1 MCLFFLHLAGH
12 LYDDVYTLET
22 DTTSSFETASC
33 DDVDCEVIGGP
44 DMGLRS
50 NIGMAA
56 LSLSN
61 YSLSN
66 FQGSHCS
73 LTRSNHNIFGMT
85 NTGGHQFGPK
95 SSKSTNMISSSS
107 SNACKTV
114 SNPITVQHQQQQQK
128 SYQNQ
133 TTRTNFSTKKNLLQR
148 RGSNTSLTLN
158 IVGGAHTMSNTTNHS
173 TLNRFNSHNALN
185 DMQRTT
191 NAMQTGKKLL
201 ERRNSNASLTIQVE
215 CRSNVPKRAL
225 STSMS
230 YLRGSDLSLNNSV
243 NNFESPEHQVCTL
256 CGGVGIL
263 KSKHLKRQSNTESIE
278 RTDNIASAY
287 EDLMESSHENQSKYA
302 EYEENIDAKHSNVA
316 RDSQR
321 KFFSSENLNVQ
332 NTFSI
337 CQMPIKTSSVVDL
350 NQANGDSVEYC
361 PCSTNITRNITTK
374 PLSPQTTS
382 EDFKIYLANIQ
393 MLQNASHL
401 LTETKLSALGQI
413 FNRSYASAM
422 DQRYDGTDPVIDSN
436 KLCRSCETCTIC
448 KMCKLCETK
457 CRCVQ
462 NCLLRSVHQ
471 EFWDLPTNYQEKP
484 LVSGSHA
491 KNRYKTILPNEHSR
505 VILEPEYALSTTF
518 AHNQEQSTAE
528 HYINANYI
536 KVSRCISTFQP
547 NKCNHIHIFI
557 SFLFFF
563 PHIYRVQIIHKMHIS
578 QRKVQ

>member
-1 MCLFFLHLAGH
+1 MIRFAGH
-12 LYDDVYTLET
+12 PYDDVYTLET
-22 DTTSSFETASC
+22 DATSSFETASC
-33 DDVDCEVIGGP
+33 DDVDCEVISGP
-44 DMGLRS
+44 ELGLQS
-50 NIGMAA
+50 NIGMTA

-95 SSKSTNMISSSS
+95 SSKSTNMISS
-107 SNACKTV
+107 NVCKTV
-114 SNPITVQHQQQQQK
+114 SNPITVQHQQQQLQQQP
-128 SYQNQ
+128 YQNQ
-133 TTRTNFSTKKNLLQR
+133 TTRTNFCTKKNLLQR

-158 IVGGAHTMSNTTNHS
+158 IVGGAHTINTTTNHS

-185 DMQRTT
+185 EMQRTT
-191 NAMQTGKKLL
+191 NSIVTNKKLL

-215 CRSNVPKRAL
+215 GQSNIPKRAL
-225 STSMS
+225 STSMC
-230 YLRGSDLSLNNSV
+230 YLRGSDLCLNSNV
-243 NNFESPEHQVCTL
+243 NIFESPEHQVCTL
-256 CGGVGIL
+256 CGGVGII
-263 KSKHLKRQSNTESIE
+263 KSKHLKRQSNTESRE
-278 RTDNIASAY
+278 RTDKIASAY
-287 EDLMESSHENQSKYA
+287 EDLMESSHENQSKFA
-302 EYEENIDAKHSNVA
+302 EYEENMDTKHSNVA

-332 NTFSI
+332 NTFSL
-337 CQMPIKTSSVVDL
+337 CQLPIKTSSVVDL
-350 NQANGDSVEYC
+350 NQANNEVEYC

-393 MLQNASHL
+393 MLQNASHV
-401 LTETKLSALGQI
+401 LTESKLSALGNI
-413 FNRSYASAM
+413 FNRSYASTM
-422 DQRYDGTDPVIDSN
+422 DQRYDVADSGIDSN
-436 KLCRSCETCTIC
+436 KVCHSCETCTIC
-448 KMCKLCETK
+448 KSCKLCETK

-505 VILEPEYALSTTF
+505 VILEPEYELSTTF

-536 KVSRCISTFQP
+536 KVSPLHALSQP
-547 NKCNHIHIFI
+547 F
-557 SFLFFF
+557 
-563 PHIYRVQIIHKMHIS
+563 
-578 QRKVQ
+578 